1 MENTVT
7 GTVCFTLI
15 LKRMKALEIIKNS
28 WRKLSE
34 QKPRETQGNSFRYIE
49 RGPFITDEDYEEGD
63 SKKEKKK
70 EDWSWYNWYNV

>member
-28 WRKLSE
+28 WRKLSG
-34 QKPRETQGNSFRYIE
+34 QKSQKTQGSSFRYIE
-49 RGPFITDEDYEEGD
+49 HGCITDEDYEEGD
-63 SKKEKKK
+63 NKKEKKK